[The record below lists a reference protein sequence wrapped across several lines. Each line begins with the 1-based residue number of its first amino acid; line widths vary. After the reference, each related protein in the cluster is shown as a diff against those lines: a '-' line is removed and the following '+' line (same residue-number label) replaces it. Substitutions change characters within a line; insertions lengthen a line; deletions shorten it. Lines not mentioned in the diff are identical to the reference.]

1 MKQYI
6 PNRVIIT
13 PEAKGIPFT
22 NEMLLKVKG
31 FNPKVEVIYSTNQKP
46 TLPMGLSDPAKFK
59 YLKETLLL
67 CSRSI
72 AAPFMEVFASPGNIV
87 ENLGVIGKIGFHCP
101 LSCQPCYLHVAGRG
115 TPWTRVYVDLDRFFE
130 QADKELYVHNIALTI
145 WNISSL
151 IKKEQFPK
159 VPPHFKNVCD
169 KIVRKDVLS
178 TRNNIGSHE
187 AAIEYL
193 QTNFHLLLTE
203 MGLSQSKSKL
213 NTLRKRIPKL
223 YTSNGKYPLS
233 INIGEYTDI
242 GALEPFTN
250 YVEKCLSWMDEHP
263 DINFRFRTRAP
274 YFNDFSNHPS
284 IDRLTIALCINT
296 DSVLQ
301 QYLDSGFSVSELIE
315 SAKNIISQGV
325 QFGIALEPII
335 KYKGYEKEYVALV
348 KLVQKE
354 LDLSRINS
362 FNIGTVRYKAQLIST
377 ILKYFPTTALLD
389 AAQQLV
395 PPEGEDHRWRYS
407 VDERVNIYSRIIE
420 AFPEDF
426 RNRIKLGSETPDL
439 WARLGMDQQSVHIN
453 RVKQYEK

>member
-22 NEMLLKVKG
+22 DEILLRVKG
-31 FNPKVEVIYSTNQKP
+31 FNPKVEVIYSKNQVP
-46 TLPMGLSDPAKFK
+46 TLPTGLSDPAKFK

-72 AAPFMEVFASPGNIV
+72 SAPFMEIFASPGNIV
-87 ENLGVIGKIGFHCP
+87 ENLGVMGKIGFHCP

-130 QADKELYVHNIALTI
+130 QTDKELYVHNIALTI
-145 WNISSL
+145 WNISSI

-159 VPPHFKNVCD
+159 IPPHFKNVCD
-169 KIVRKDVLS
+169 KKVRKDVLS
-178 TRNNIGSHE
+178 SQNDIDSHKV
-187 AAIEYL
+187 AIEYL
-193 QTNFHLLLTE
+193 QENLHSLITE
-203 MGLSQSKSKL
+203 MGQSLSISKL
-213 NTLRKRIPKL
+213 KKLTTRIPKL
-223 YTSNGKYPLS
+223 YTSNSKYPLS

-263 DINFRFRTRAP
+263 DMHFRFRTRAP
-274 YFNDFSNHPS
+274 HFNDFSNHQS
-284 IDRLTIALCINT
+284 IGRLGITLCINT
-296 DSVLQ
+296 DSVIQ
-301 QYLDSGFSVSELIE
+301 QYLDSVFSVKELIE
-315 SAKNIISQGV
+315 SAKNLISQGV
-325 QFGIALEPII
+325 NFEIAIEPII

-348 KLVQKE
+348 KLVQKK

-362 FNIGTVRYKAQLIST
+362 FKIGTVRYKAQLITT
-377 ILKYFPTTALLD
+377 ILKYFPTTDLFD
-389 AAQQLV
+389 ATQQLL

-407 VDERVNIYSRIIE
+407 ADERVKIYSRIIK
-420 AFPEDF
+420 AFPEKF
-426 RNRIKLGSETPDL
+426 RDRIKLGSENPDL
-439 WARLGMDQQSVHIN
+439 WARLGMDPQSVHIN
-453 RVKQYEK
+453 RVNQFEK